1 MKLRV
6 THLTRYHYDK
16 PVGFTPHF
24 LYLRPRESAVLR
36 VPDYSIDVQ
45 PGGKVVHVRDAQ
57 DNNMARA
64 YIWER
69 GDTLV
74 IDSKFTAE
82 TLDTNPFDFLLKPY
96 AIKFPFSYDPRFDFA
111 LSPYLIAPPEPVQI
125 ALRTWLT
132 THFPEPP
139 DETVPYVTQLADLF
153 FSSIAYARREEEG
166 IQTSLETIAL
176 GTGACR
182 DTAVFACELFRTLGV
197 AARFVSGYLYA
208 PPGDD
213 HTSRGAMHAW
223 IEIYLPG
230 AGWKAID
237 PTHGVFC
244 DDCYIPV
251 AHSATPES
259 VNPIQGVIAND
270 EPATS
275 TMDAEII
282 IEKLD

>member
-6 THLTRYHYDK
+6 SHLTRYRYDRI
-16 PVGFTPHF
+16 VGFTPHF

-36 VPDYSIDVQ
+36 VPDYTVDVR

-64 YIWER
+64 YIWET
-69 GDTLV
+69 GDTLT
-74 IDSKFTAE
+74 IDSRFTAE
-82 TLDTNPFDFLLKPY
+82 TLETNPFDFLLKSY
-96 AIKFPFSYDPRFDFA
+96 AIKFPFAYDPAFDYA
-111 LSPYLIAPPEPVQI
+111 LAPYLAPPTEPVQT
-125 ALRTWLT
+125 ALREWLAGRLPT
-132 THFPEPP
+132 PP
-139 DETVPYVTQLADLF
+139 AETVPFVTQLTDLF
-153 FSSIAYARREEEG
+153 FNTIAYARREEAG
-166 IQTSLETIAL
+166 IQTSLETMAK
-176 GTGACR
+176 GSGACR

-213 HTSRGAMHAW
+213 HTTRGAMHAW
-223 IEIYLPG
+223 IEVFLPG

-251 AHSATPES
+251 AHSARPET
-259 VNPIQGVIAND
+259 VNPIQGGIAAD
-270 EPATS
+270 GPATAA
-275 TMDAEII
+275 MDAEII